1 MLNIICD
8 KTCEKPVESLPIGP
22 SVCTQRSH
30 DKKNLKPVAI

>member
-8 KTCEKPVESLPIGP
+8 KTCEKPGESLPTSP

-30 DKKNLKPVAI
+30 DKDLEPVAI